1 MCLCNG
7 QKMLHPNWEFNFRV
21 CQLCPIRVAVF
32 EILGSAHFDK
42 KHFLKLTPVTPEN
55 NKMPR
60 CRRYYVREKLW
71 LFGDLQ
77 SGNFF
82 PTQSWSSRLFRT
94 YIEFQ
99 TLWYLQLAPAQNSL
113 QIYHSFTFPMHS
125 LYTSYNQRTIASKVN
140 LYPQWLGQIAEVIK
154 VLLNIH
160 KSVICGPAVKHFLS
174 LKSRIWKRVEKSI

>member
-1 MCLCNG
+1 MNCVLSESQFLRYWVQHILIISKAENTNM
-7 QKMLHPNWEFNFRV
+7 QK
-21 CQLCPIRVAVF
+21 
-32 EILGSAHFDK
+32 
-42 KHFLKLTPVTPEN
+42 
-55 NKMPR
+55 
-60 CRRYYVREKLW
+60 CRQYHVREKLW

-154 VLLNIH
+154 ALLNIH
-160 KSVICGPAVKHFLS
+160 KSVICGPV
-174 LKSRIWKRVEKSI
+174 RE

>member
-1 MCLCNG
+1 MDKRRFIRTENLISGCVNCVLSESQFLRYWVQHILIISKAENTNM
-7 QKMLHPNWEFNFRV
+7 QK
-21 CQLCPIRVAVF
+21 
-32 EILGSAHFDK
+32 
-42 KHFLKLTPVTPEN
+42 
-55 NKMPR
+55 
-60 CRRYYVREKLW
+60 CRQYHVREKLW

-160 KSVICGPAVKHFLS
+160 KSVICGPVL
-174 LKSRIWKRVEKSI
+174 E

>member
-1 MCLCNG
+1 
-7 QKMLHPNWEFNFRV
+7 MLYPNLEFNFRV
-21 CQLCPIRVAVF
+21 CELCPIRIAVF
-32 EILGSAHFDK
+32 EILGSAHFD
-42 KHFLKLTPVTPEN
+42 
-55 NKMPR
+55 NKQSWKYQYAKVPPISW
-60 CRRYYVREKLW
+60 EKLW

-160 KSVICGPAVKHFLS
+160 KSVICGPVL
-174 LKSRIWKRVEKSI
+174 E